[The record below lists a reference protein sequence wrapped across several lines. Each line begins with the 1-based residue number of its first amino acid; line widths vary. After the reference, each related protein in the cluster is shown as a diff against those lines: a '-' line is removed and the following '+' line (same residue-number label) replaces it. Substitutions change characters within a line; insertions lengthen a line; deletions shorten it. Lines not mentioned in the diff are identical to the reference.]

1 MEIALV
7 VARAVLAVVFAVAA
21 LAKLSDRAGSRQAV
35 VGFGVPDTLA
45 TPLSIALPLAELAVA
60 AALLPT
66 ASAWW
71 GAVGALALLLLFVT
85 AIAVNLASGRK
96 PDCRCFG
103 QLSAGPIG
111 WSTLARNAVLAAI
124 AGLVVVGGWQDAGP
138 SAVAWLADRSAVE
151 LAGLAGLALVV
162 GILATATML
171 LLNLVRQNGRL
182 LLRLEALEARL
193 DAAGIA
199 PAPEQISAA
208 SEAGLSV
215 GAPAPAFQL
224 SGLHGETLTLDALRA
239 VDKPILLIFSDP
251 DCGPC
256 NALLPEIGVW
266 QRDHSPDL
274 MISVISRGSL
284 DANRAKSSE
293 HGLFNVLVQE
303 DREVGDAY
311 GADGTPSAV
320 IVNPDGT
327 VASALAEGPERI
339 RALVARMVSRG
350 AQPSP
355 AAQPSTAT
363 PQAAGAPT
371 AAAAAMAGASPN
383 GGGDPALVA
392 ATARAGPTVG
402 ERTPAL
408 KLQDLGGKKVDFRRL
423 RGRKTLVLFWD
434 PQCGFCQQMLEDLK
448 AWETEPPKGA
458 PKLLVVSTGT
468 REENQAMGLRS
479 PIVLDPSF
487 NAGLAFGAGGT
498 PSAVL
503 IDAKGKIASEVAAG
517 TEAVLALAGARRQ
530 SPESATPQE
539 IAKVGDPAPPFRLP
553 DLEGKTVDLAASLG
567 SRSML
572 LFWNPACGFCQQM
585 LDDLKAWE
593 ADPPEEAPKLLV
605 VSTGSVEANDALGLR
620 SPVLLDQDF
629 SVASTFGANG
639 TPMAVLVDAEGRIAS
654 EVASGA
660 QAVLELARAQGQPA
674 SRRP

>member
-1 MEIALV
+1 METALV
-7 VARAVLAVVFAVAA
+7 VARIVLAVVFAVAA
-21 LAKLSDRAGSRQAV
+21 LAKLADRAGSRDAV
-35 VGFGVPDTLA
+35 VGFGVPDALA
-45 TPLSIALPLAELAVA
+45 TPLSIALPLAELALA

-71 GAVGALALLLLFVT
+71 GALGALALLLAFTT
-85 AIAVNLASGRK
+85 AIAVNLARGRK

-103 QLSAGPIG
+103 QLSTGPIG
-111 WSTLARNAVLAAI
+111 WSTMARNSVLAGL
-124 AGLVVVGGWQDAGP
+124 AGFVVVGGWQDAGP
-138 SAVAWLADRSAVE
+138 SPLAWLADRSAVE

-162 GILATATML
+162 GLLATAALL

-182 LLRLEALEARL
+182 LLRIEAVETRL
-193 DAAGIA
+193 DVAGIA
-199 PAPEQISAA
+199 PAPEQIGSEP
-208 SEAGLSV
+208 EAGLPV
-215 GAPAPAFQL
+215 GASAPAFQL
-224 SGLHGETLTLDALRA
+224 SGLHGETLTLEALRA
-239 VDKPILLIFSDP
+239 VGKPILLIFSDP
-251 DCGPC
+251 DCLPC
-256 NALLPEIGVW
+256 NALLPEIGIW

-274 MISVISRGSL
+274 MISLISRGSL
-284 DANRAKSSE
+284 DANRAKSGE

-303 DREVGDAY
+303 DREVAEAY

-320 IVNPDGT
+320 IVDPDGT
-327 VASALAEGPERI
+327 VASPLAEGPERI
-339 RALVARMVSRG
+339 RTLVARTVSRG

-355 AAQPSTAT
+355 ATPPSTAT
-363 PQAAGAPT
+363 PVAAVAP

-392 ATARAGPTVG
+392 ATAQAGPTVG
-402 ERTPAL
+402 ERTPNL
-408 KLQDLGGKKVDFRRL
+408 KLQDLGGKKVDFRGL
-423 RGRKTLVLFWD
+423 RGRRTLVLFWD

-448 AWETEPPKGA
+448 AWEAEPPKGA

-468 REENQAMGLRS
+468 GEENQAMGLRS

-487 NAGLAFGAGGT
+487 SAGLAFGAGGT

-503 IDAKGKIASEVAAG
+503 IDETGRIASDVAAG

-585 LDDLKAWE
+585 LGDLKAWE

-605 VSTGSVEANDALGLR
+605 VSTGSVEANEALGLR
-620 SPVLLDQDF
+620 APVLLDQGF
-629 SVASTFGANG
+629 RVAATFGANG
-639 TPMAVLVDAEGRIAS
+639 TPMAVLVDEEGQIAS
-654 EVASGA
+654 EVAAGA
-660 QAVLELARAQGQPA
+660 EAVLALARPQSHPTGAK
-674 SRRP
+674 S

>member
-7 VARAVLAVVFAVAA
+7 IARIVLAVVFAVAA
-21 LAKLSDRAGSRQAV
+21 LAKLADRAGSRQAV
-35 VGFGVPDTLA
+35 VGFGVPDALA

-71 GAVGALALLLLFVT
+71 GALGALALLLAFVV
-85 AIAVNLASGRK
+85 AIAFNLASGRK

-111 WSTLARNAVLAAI
+111 WSTMARNSVLAGI
-124 AGLVVVGGWQDAGP
+124 AGFVVVGGWQDAGP
-138 SAVAWLADRSAVE
+138 SPLAWLADRSAVE

-162 GILATATML
+162 GLLATAALL

-182 LLRLEALEARL
+182 LLRVEALETRL
-193 DAAGIA
+193 DVAGIA

-208 SEAGLSV
+208 SEAGLPV

-224 SGLHGETLTLDALRA
+224 SGLHGETLTLEALRA
-239 VDKPILLIFSDP
+239 VGKPTLLIFSDP
-251 DCGPC
+251 DCLPC

-274 MISVISRGSL
+274 MISLISRGSL
-284 DANRAKSSE
+284 DANRAKSGE

-303 DREVGDAY
+303 DREVAEAY
-311 GADGTPSAV
+311 GENGTPSAV
-320 IVNPDGT
+320 IVSPEGT
-327 VASALAEGPERI
+327 VASPLAEGPERI
-339 RALVARMVSRG
+339 RALVARMVSG
-350 AQPSP
+350 AAQPSP
-355 AAQPSTAT
+355 ATPPSTAT
-363 PQAAGAPT
+363 PAAAVVPAAP
-371 AAAAAMAGASPN
+371 AAAMAGASPN

-392 ATARAGPTVG
+392 ATARAGPMVG

-408 KLQDLGGKKVDFRRL
+408 KLQDLGGKKVDFRSL

-448 AWETEPPKGA
+448 AWEAEPPKGA

-468 REENQAMGLRS
+468 GEENQAMGLRS

-487 NAGLAFGAGGT
+487 SAGLAFGAPGT

-503 IDAKGKIASEVAAG
+503 IDAKGKIASEVAGG

-530 SPESATPQE
+530 SPESATPQK

-585 LDDLKAWE
+585 LGDLKAWE

-605 VSTGSVEANDALGLR
+605 VSTGSVEANEALGLR
-620 SPVLLDQDF
+620 APVLLDQGF
-629 SVASTFGANG
+629 RVAATFGANG
-639 TPMAVLVDAEGRIAS
+639 TPMAVLVDEEGQIAS
-654 EVASGA
+654 EVAAGA
-660 QAVLELARAQGQPA
+660 EAVLALARPQSHPTGAK
-674 SRRP
+674 S

>member
-1 MEIALV
+1 MDIALV

-21 LAKLSDRAGSRQAV
+21 LAKLADRAGSRQAV
-35 VGFGVPDTLA
+35 IGFGVRDALA
-45 TPLSIALPLAELAVA
+45 TPFSIALPLVELAVA

-71 GAVGALALLLLFVT
+71 GALGALALLLLFIT
-85 AIAVNLASGRK
+85 AIAVNLARGRK

-103 QLSAGPIG
+103 QLSAGPVG

-124 AGLVVVGGWQDAGP
+124 AGFVVIGGWQDAGP
-138 SAVAWLADRSAVE
+138 SALAWLADRPAVE
-151 LAGLAGLALVV
+151 LTGLAGLVLVV
-162 GILATATML
+162 GLLATAALL

-182 LLRLEALEARL
+182 LLRVEALEARL
-193 DAAGIA
+193 EAAGIA
-199 PAPEQISAA
+199 PAPEEIPAE
-208 SEAGLSV
+208 SEAGLPV

-239 VDKPILLIFSDP
+239 VGKPILLIFSDP
-251 DCGPC
+251 DCLPC

-284 DANRAKSSE
+284 EANRAKSSE

-303 DREVGDAY
+303 DREVGEAY
-311 GADGTPSAV
+311 GENGTPSAV
-320 IVNPDGT
+320 IVSPDGT
-327 VASALAEGPERI
+327 VASPLAEGPERI

-355 AAQPSTAT
+355 AAPPSTAT
-363 PQAAGAPT
+363 P
-371 AAAAAMAGASPN
+371 AAAAAVAGASHDD
-383 GGGDPALVA
+383 GGDPALVA
-392 ATARAGPTVG
+392 ATAPAGPTVG

-408 KLQDLGGKKVDFRRL
+408 KLQDLGGKTVDFRRL

-448 AWETEPPKGA
+448 AWEAEPPKGA

-468 REENQAMGLRS
+468 GEENQAMGLHS
-479 PIVLDPSF
+479 PILLDPSF
-487 NAGLAFGAGGT
+487 TAGLAFGAGGT

-530 SPESATPQE
+530 SPEAATPQE

-553 DLEGKTVDLAASLG
+553 DLEGKTVDLAASRG
-567 SRSML
+567 SRRML

-605 VSTGSVEANDALGLR
+605 VSTGSVEANEALRLR
-620 SPVLLDQDF
+620 SPVLLDQNF
-629 SVASTFGANG
+629 SVASRFGANG
-639 TPMAVLVDAEGRIAS
+639 TPMAVLVDEEGR
-654 EVASGA
+654 VASDVAAGA
-660 QAVLELARAQGQPA
+660 QAVLALAQPQGHLTGA
-674 SRRP
+674 KS

>member
-21 LAKLSDRAGSRQAV
+21 LAKLADRAGSRQAV
-35 VGFGVPDTLA
+35 VGFGVPDALA
-45 TPLSIALPLAELAVA
+45 TPFSIALPLAELAVA

-71 GAVGALALLLLFVT
+71 GALGALVLLLLFVT

-111 WSTLARNAVLAAI
+111 WRTLARNAVLAAI

-162 GILATATML
+162 GILATAAML

-182 LLRLEALEARL
+182 LLRIDALEARL

-208 SEAGLSV
+208 SEAGLPV
-215 GAPAPAFQL
+215 GAPAPVFQL

-256 NALLPEIGVW
+256 NALLPEIGAW

-293 HGLFNVLVQE
+293 HGLFNVLLQE
-303 DREVGDAY
+303 DREVADAY
-311 GADGTPSAV
+311 QAEGTPSAV

-327 VASALAEGPERI
+327 IGSSVAAGPDGI
-339 RALVARMVSRG
+339 RALVARQVGTLFPAS
-350 AQPSP
+350 APP
-355 AAQPSTAT
+355 AASLPA
-363 PQAAGAPT
+363 AAGNGSGD
-371 AAAAAMAGASPN
+371 AAAVAPPP
-383 GGGDPALVA
+383 PARRIG
-392 ATARAGPTVG
+392 TRAP
-402 ERTPAL
+402 RL
-408 KLQDLGGKKVDFRRL
+408 KLPDLGGRTINL
-423 RGRKTLVLFWD
+423 AGMRGSKILVLFWD
-434 PQCGFCQQMLEDLK
+434 PGCGFCSQMLDELK
-448 AWETEPPKGA
+448 AWEADPPAGA

-468 REENQAMGLRS
+468 VDENRAMGLRS
-479 PIVLDPSF
+479 PVVLDASF
-487 NAGLAFGAGGT
+487 KSGDAFGAAGT

-503 IDAKGKIASEVAAG
+503 VDEEGRIASDVVAGA
-517 TEAVLALAGARRQ
+517 EQVLSLAGAQHGSSPQVGAPEPRRIG
-530 SPESATPQE
+530 E
-539 IAKVGDPAPPFRLP
+539 PAPAFELP
-553 DLEGKTVDLAASLG
+553 DLAGDSVRLG
-567 SRSML
+567 DVRGSATL
-572 LFWNPACGFCQQM
+572 VVFWNPGCGFCQGM
-585 LDDLKAWE
+585 LDDLKVWE
-593 ADPPEEAPKLLV
+593 ADPPEGAPKLLV
-605 VSTGSVEANDALGLR
+605 VSTGSVEANEALGLR

-654 EVASGA
+654 EVGSGA
-660 QAVLELARAQGQPA
+660 QAVLELARPQAHPTGA
-674 SRRP
+674 KS